1 MHWEYRTRSNLS
13 RGVRSAPAILR
24 QSFGES
30 AAQAAH
36 LSSHHGRA
44 SGCGFHIIGLSSC
57 ASHPTADHVCLRHGH
72 EVDAIGLPALFVC
85 AVLWICSTCLFRCFP
100 CVFNDF
106 TCICRQVTPAE
117 LFWEFNLPC
126 NLRNQFRLTTN
137 CWYLIVKGCRHVPL

>member
-13 RGVRSAPAILR
+13 RSVRSAPAILR

-44 SGCGFHIIGLSSC
+44 GGCGFHILGLSSC
-57 ASHPTADHVCLRHGH
+57 TSHPTADHVCLCHGH
-72 EVDAIGLPALFVC
+72 EVDAIGLPAFFVC
-85 AVLWICSTCLFRCFP
+85 AVLSIHSTFWVLSFPCAFDDFRCLLWQ
-100 CVFNDF
+100 
-106 TCICRQVTPAE
+106 ITPAE

-126 NLRNQFRLTTN
+126 NLRNQFLLTTN
-137 CWYLIVKGCRHVPL
+137 CWYLIVKGCPHVPL